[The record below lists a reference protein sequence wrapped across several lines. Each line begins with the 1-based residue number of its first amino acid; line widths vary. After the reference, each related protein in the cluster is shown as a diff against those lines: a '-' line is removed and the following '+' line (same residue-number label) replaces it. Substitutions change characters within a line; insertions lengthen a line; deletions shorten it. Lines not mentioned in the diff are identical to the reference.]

1 MTGKPPLLQANQTRG
16 AAVNAPCPGSWR
28 LEIPAGSARH
38 YRLAQADDYT
48 RLRREDFCWQPPL
61 RLSLRARVSAADLPG
76 TWGFGFWNDP
86 FSLSMGLGGAAQ
98 RFPALPNAAWFFF
111 ASPPNYLS
119 FRDDL
124 PAQGFLA
131 ATFQAPAMPNALLA
145 LAAPGLGLAAIP
157 GGAQLVR
164 RVLRRLVQQS
174 AALVPGEVT
183 AWHSYTLDWQVDGV
197 TFGVDG
203 QVIQATPGAPRGP
216 LGLVIWIDNQY
227 AALPPSGGLRF
238 GTLANPQP
246 AWLEVNDLNLQPM
259 RILNQ
264 VSPSS

>member
-1 MTGKPPLLQANQTRG
+1 MTENPPLLHANHTRG
-16 AAVNAPCPGSWR
+16 ATVQAPRPGDWR
-28 LEIPAGSARH
+28 LEIPAGPTRR
-38 YRLAQADDYT
+38 YRLAQVDDYN
-48 RLRREDFCWQPPL
+48 RLRRGDFCWQPPL
-61 RLSLRARVSAADLPG
+61 KLRLRARVSAVDLPG

-119 FRDDL
+119 FRDDQ

-131 ATFQAPAMPNALLA
+131 ATFQSPSITPALLA

-157 GGAQLVR
+157 GGAQMVR
-164 RVLRRLVQQS
+164 RALHRLVKQS
-174 AALVPGEVT
+174 AMLISGEVT
-183 AWHSYTLDWQVDGV
+183 AWHDYTLDWQSEGV
-197 TFGVDG
+197 TFEVDG
-203 QVIQATPGAPRGP
+203 QVVQATPVAPRGP

-227 AALPPSGGLRF
+227 AALPPAGGLRF

-246 AWLEVNDLNLQPM
+246 AWLEIEGLKV
-259 RILNQ
+259 Q
-264 VSPSS
+264 VKL

>member
-1 MTGKPPLLQANQTRG
+1 MTGKPLHLKANHTSG
-16 AAVNAPCPGSWR
+16 AQVNAPATGSWR
-28 LEIPAGSARH
+28 LEIPAGPAKR
-38 YRLAQADDYT
+38 YRLAQVDDTQQLHRADFYW
-48 RLRREDFCWQPPL
+48 RPPL
-61 RLSLRARVSAADLPG
+61 RLSLQARVSAADLPG
-76 TWGFGFWNDP
+76 TWGFGLWNDP

-131 ATFQAPAMPNALLA
+131 ATFQAPSLPPVLLA

-164 RVLRRLVQQS
+164 RALRRLVKQS

-183 AWHSYTLDWQVDGV
+183 AWHDYTLDWQPEGV

-203 QVIQATPGAPRGP
+203 QVIQATPVAPCGP

-227 AALPPSGGLRF
+227 AALPPTGGLRF

-246 AWLEVNDLNLQPM
+246 AWLEIEGLEIEL
-259 RILNQ
+259 RL
-264 VSPSS
+264 